1 MTHGPPPRSFDS
13 ARRRAPRH
21 APDHR
26 LLRPIVLGAAIL
38 VAACAHDVDA
48 RFPAEPGEPVGAIE
62 LAFAAPASAGSVAL
76 NGVMVVRDVRTEKI
90 TIADVPT
97 GYAELAIAAGA
108 GEKQLRV
115 WVDSQRTTAVP
126 LGAPDDAPL
135 TTMRSFAL
143 SLVSLALY
151 TLLR

>member
-1 MTHGPPPRSFDS
+1 MTHRSGPPF
-13 ARRRAPRH
+13 AAV
-21 APDHR
+21 AVA
-26 LLRPIVLGAAIL
+26 LTLVVGA
-38 VAACAHDVDA
+38 AACAHDVHS
-48 RFPAEPGEPVGAIE
+48 RFPIEAGADVGSIE
-62 LAFAAPASAGSVAL
+62 LTFAAPASSVSVAI
-76 NGVMVVRDVRTEKI
+76 NGVMVVRDVRTERI

-115 WVDSQRTTAVP
+115 WVDSNHVTAVP